1 MINPS
6 FMSPTP
12 SSATP
17 SKTVF
22 RRYFAWKGR
31 DECVAAAGG
40 FTLMELLVVLAVMA
54 ILIALT
60 VPTLV
65 GLSGSTSLSTGTR
78 QVSNYLTLARTEA
91 IAKHTVTRFVVV
103 TKASETEEVAYR
115 RYGIWVWVP
124 EEERGEDGREFRPLS
139 SWQELPL
146 GAVFEPKDPVYI
158 RDALYAEDDASSIR
172 GDYFLEKS
180 PLFTAET
187 GGEEFTMQYMEFT
200 PSGAARMT
208 GGAARNIMLVV
219 TGGVIPPGSEE
230 GESSILYKNAE
241 EGVPKNWAQMN
252 VDSLTGRVRI
262 YRP

>member
-1 MINPS
+1 
-6 FMSPTP
+6 
-12 SSATP
+12 
-17 SKTVF
+17 
-22 RRYFAWKGR
+22 
-31 DECVAAAGG
+31 VAYSRPDRVGA
-40 FTLMELLVVLAVMA
+40 FTLIELLVVIAVIA
-54 ILIALT
+54 ILLALT
-60 VPTLV
+60 IPTLT
-65 GLSGSTSLSTGTR
+65 GLSGSTALATGTR

-91 IAKHTVTRFVVV
+91 IAKHTVTRFVIV
-103 TKASETEEVAYR
+103 TKATQTPDVAYR
-115 RYGIWVWVP
+115 RYAIWAWNP
-124 EEERGEDGREFRPLS
+124 ELEEFRPLS

-146 GAVFEPKDPVYI
+146 EAVFEPNEPEYVLGS
-158 RDALYAEDDASSIR
+158 LYAEDDAASVR
-172 GDYFLEKS
+172 GDYFLSKS
-180 PLFTAET
+180 PTFTAET

-200 PSGAARMT
+200 PSGAARMK